1 MSRAVAMCSCPRL
14 GFLDFM
20 GQSLA
25 AFAQNGIE
33 YRNLY
38 GVFWGQ
44 SLGSGIKQAVEEGY
58 DYIITTDYDSIFDH
72 ETVAQLIRLADQ
84 NPHAD
89 AICAMQMG
97 RFSGLLVSSEQG
109 YLLKEDMRTKPLV
122 PVGTGHFGLTLFRV
136 SAIKDLEKPWFWS
149 HPDVDGEWKRNG
161 EGKLDEDIYFW
172 DNFKKSG
179 KQLYLAPR
187 LVIGHLELLIK
198 WPSVE
203 LDGIYETTGHFAEFG
218 PPADVWK

>member
-1 MSRAVAMCSCPRL
+1 MKIVAMCSCPRL
-14 GFLDFM
+14 GYMDYM
-20 GQSLA
+20 GQSIA

-44 SLGSGIKQAVEEGY
+44 SLSGGMQAAVEGGY
-58 DYIITTDYDSIFDH
+58 DYIITTDYDSIFTG
-72 ETVAQLIRLADQ
+72 ETVAQLVRLAEQ

-97 RFSGLLVSSEQG
+97 RFSGLLVSNDSGEMTFDE
-109 YLLKEDMRTKPLV
+109 LHSKPLV
-122 PVGTGHFGLTLFRV
+122 PVNTGHFGLTLFRV
-136 SAIKDLEKPWFWS
+136 SSLLDLEKPWFWS
-149 HPDVDGEWKRNG
+149 TPDVDKEWKRNA
-161 EGKLDEDIYFW
+161 EGKQDEDIYFW
-172 DNFKKSG
+172 DNFKACG

-198 WPSVE
+198 WPSDRLE
-203 LDGIYETTGHFAEFG
+203 GIYETSQDYQKFG
-218 PPADVWK
+218 VPADCWK